1 MNIQELE
8 EHFSKI
14 NKELYSFAYSLNPDE
29 LQAEQIVIDAIQ
41 ALLLD
46 KKDSIGDFLDCV
58 SKMDME
64 KILFRNIFVLATKRN
79 QNIKQSRLSVEDKWQ
94 PYYSLSLSERA
105 ILYLKHH
112 TSFDYDTIEEIV
124 NLFRH
129 ELISTLITGRQKLM
143 ENMGEE
149 YVIRRK

>member
-1 MNIQELE
+1 
-8 EHFSKI
+8 
-14 NKELYSFAYSLNPDE
+14 
-29 LQAEQIVIDAIQ
+29 
-41 ALLLD
+41 
-46 KKDSIGDFLDCV
+46 
-58 SKMDME
+58 MDME
-64 KILFRNIFVLATKRN
+64 KVLFRNIFVLGSKRN
-79 QNIKQSRLSVEDKWQ
+79 QHLKNSRQSLEDKWQ

-112 TSFDYDTIEEIV
+112 TQFDYDAIEEIV

-149 YVIRRK
+149 YVIRSK